1 MAYPT
6 VSAPYGF
13 DPVNLI
19 GGQVFAGSTR
29 NIPIAY
35 NYGTAIYNGD
45 FVTTSAG
52 YCIPATLPVN
62 STNTTMGVFL
72 GCYYTNPTTK
82 QRLYS
87 QYYPGNV
94 TAGDITAIVVDD
106 PDTVFK
112 VAVTAAAGSS
122 TIASASS
129 ILLGG
134 NMVGGTLTGSA
145 ATGNGAG
152 AVVATSTSAAS
163 TAGFRVLRLVP
174 DTQTSVGGT
183 YVSGTGGTSLVVS
196 GLPVGTVLPIGTD
209 VFNVV
214 NGQLQFTG
222 STLTAA
228 STVTTTGSTTLAVTA
243 STVTVAGTVALVQT
257 PEVLVKVNFGVHR
270 YNLAAGV

>member
-13 DPVNLI
+13 DPINLI
-19 GGQVFAGSTR
+19 GGQPYAGSTR
-29 NIPIAY
+29 NLPIAY

-45 FVTTSAG
+45 FVTLSNG
-52 YCIPATLPVN
+52 YVVAATTPVN
-62 STNTTMGVFL
+62 STNTVVGVFM

-94 TAGDITAIVVDD
+94 TAGDITAIIVDD
-106 PDTVFK
+106 PDAVFK
-112 VAVTAAAGSS
+112 VAVTAAAGS
-122 TIASASS
+122 TAIASASS
-129 ILLGG
+129 LLVGA
-134 NMVGGTLTGSA
+134 NMVGNTLTGSA
-145 ATGNGAG
+145 ATGDGAG
-152 AVVATSTSAAS
+152 AVVAASTGAAS
-163 TAGFRVLRLVP
+163 TAGFRVLGLVP
-174 DTQTSVGGT
+174 DTQVSTGGT
-183 YVSGTGGTSLVVS
+183 YVSGTGTTSLVVS

-228 STVTTTGSTTLAVTA
+228 TTVTTTGNTTLTVTA
-243 STVTVAGTVALVQT
+243 STATVSGTVALVQT
-257 PEVLVKVNFGVHR
+257 PEVKVKVNFGVHR
-270 YNLAAGV
+270 YNIA